1 MKPENFIFIVIEK
14 KFNMLN
20 HKNWMDLFIF
30 ICPLRINF
38 LSYRNDQ
45 FHQNLCKHSTKIS
58 IIILIFT
65 KITIFLQTVRF
76 LETNLS

>member
-1 MKPENFIFIVIEK
+1 
-14 KFNMLN
+14 MLN
-20 HKNWMDLFIF
+20 HKNWIDLFIF

-45 FHQNLCKHSTKIS
+45 FHQDLCKHSTKIS

-65 KITIFLQTVRF
+65 KITIFSQTALF
-76 LETNLS
+76 LEANLS